1 MLRKEYR
8 ENILASITHSVV
20 PWGKIIERTVY
31 PQLHFLWN
39 PEQGPSRKQF
49 ALSLFTIY
57 TGSPPGCVNF
67 DFERGNL
74 YGWTKSG
81 TAFNFQ
87 PTYGDNPTARR
98 RGQPARMQGKWW
110 IGTFEKRPNPRSRAG
125 ATQGD
130 RPTGTLS
137 STRFRIVGNHI
148 DFLIGG
154 GCNIHYTRAE
164 LVIDGR
170 GVVLRSKGKVDCVIL
185 LRCCCSVIEK
195 VLPPSRERMV
205 SSQNGAEGD
214 NPNRLFMSYTC
225 RFETDITRLTKTD
238 RLCLHEDNWDHLKQD
253 AQHIRCTIKF
263 CSVIVWKEM

>member
-1 MLRKEYR
+1 MFFY
-8 ENILASITHSVV
+8 
-20 PWGKIIERTVY
+20 
-31 PQLHFLWN
+31 
-39 PEQGPSRKQF
+39 
-49 ALSLFTIY
+49 IY

-98 RGQPARMQGKWW
+98 RRQPARMQGKWW

-125 ATQGD
+125 AIQGD

-137 STRFRIVGNHI
+137 SRRFRIVGNHI

-154 GCNIHYTRAE
+154 GCNIHYSRAE

-170 GVVLRSKGKVDCVIL
+170 GVVLRSKGKVECFIYGGS
-185 LRCCCSVIEK
+185 RGGSGGSVE
-195 VLPPSRERMV
+195 LPKLNV
-205 SSQNGAEGD
+205 
-214 NPNRLFMSYTC
+214 
-225 RFETDITRLTKTD
+225 KTYNK
-238 RLCLHEDNWDHLKQD
+238 RVVKKKSEPRWL
-253 AQHIRCTIKF
+253 
-263 CSVIVWKEM
+263 

>member
-1 MLRKEYR
+1 MINYPFCSSLGRDYR
-8 ENILASITHSVV
+8 ETSLTSVTLSV
-20 PWGKIIERTVY
+20 D
-31 PQLHFLWN
+31 
-39 PEQGPSRKQF
+39 PEEEVSRKQF
-49 ALSLFTIY
+49 ALSLFSLY

-137 STRFRIVGNHI
+137 SMRFRIVGNHI

-170 GVVLRSKGKVDCVIL
+170 GVVLRSKGKVECVIL
-185 LRCCCSVIEK
+185 FRCCSVIEK
-195 VLPPSRERMV
+195 AVLPSTERIA
-205 SSQNGAEGD
+205 SSQNGAQD
-214 NPNRLFMSYTC
+214 DDPVIDLFLFYAC
-225 RFETDITRLTKTD
+225 RFET
-238 RLCLHEDNWDHLKQD
+238 
-253 AQHIRCTIKF
+253 
-263 CSVIVWKEM
+263 V

>member
-1 MLRKEYR
+1 MV
-8 ENILASITHSVV
+8 S
-20 PWGKIIERTVY
+20 WGRSIERTSIVRVTC
-31 PQLHFLWN
+31 F
-39 PEQGPSRKQF
+39 F
-49 ALSLFTIY
+49 FY

-98 RGQPARMQGKWW
+98 RRQPARMQGKWW

-125 ATQGD
+125 AIQGD

-137 STRFRIVGNHI
+137 SRRFRIVGNHI

-170 GVVLRSKGKVDCVIL
+170 GVVLRSKGKVECFIL
-185 LRCCCSVIEK
+185 FRWSEIEK
-195 VLPPSRERMV
+195 VLLPSKERIV
-205 SSQNGAEGD
+205 SSQNGEEDDDSHKSFFCLMLVAS
-214 NPNRLFMSYTC
+214 P
-225 RFETDITRLTKTD
+225 LTS
-238 RLCLHEDNWDHLKQD
+238 QG
-253 AQHIRCTIKF
+253 
-263 CSVIVWKEM
+263 